1 MNDVNISVVI
11 KNMTIQLRKDGR
23 LEGRITIG
31 DSRRSFYGKTKTE
44 VRQKAKEYLQKI
56 SNGYKEPKKITL
68 NEYIEYW
75 LLKYKLTT
83 LEPSAF
89 ARVERVY
96 RCQIKNTIGKNMI
109 GSVTRDD
116 IQNLIDRHANPKD
129 GKTKALAVSGLKR
142 IKQLLASSMK
152 QAVKDGIIAQNPCE
166 DVLIPK
172 ERYVDVKTKRQIT
185 LNDAEIDEIKM
196 AALAKN
202 KNNNEY
208 KSRNGLV
215 FLLILNLGLR
225 ASEMLALEW
234 NDINWDEEILHIN
247 KTVQSGIT
255 DVDFIKNK
263 NIVFTKDSTKT
274 ENGIRVLKMND
285 AIVYYLKEL
294 QEYDKRHNICSKYVC
309 SSMTGTQMTIRN
321 LQTSFERFIK
331 RTNIQQHVT
340 LHTLRHTY
348 GSVLLRKNI
357 PIEVVSKLMG
367 HANIHITYT
376 KYIHVLKC
384 QEAKAM
390 QSVVIC

>member
-1 MNDVNISVVI
+1 
-11 KNMTIQLRKDGR
+11 
-23 LEGRITIG
+23 
-31 DSRRSFYGKTKTE
+31 
-44 VRQKAKEYLQKI
+44 
-56 SNGYKEPKKITL
+56 
-68 NEYIEYW
+68 
-75 LLKYKLTT
+75 
-83 LEPSAF
+83 
-89 ARVERVY
+89 
-96 RCQIKNTIGKNMI
+96 
-109 GSVTRDD
+109 
-116 IQNLIDRHANPKD
+116 
-129 GKTKALAVSGLKR
+129 
-142 IKQLLASSMK
+142 
-152 QAVKDGIIAQNPCE
+152 
-166 DVLIPK
+166 
-172 ERYVDVKTKRQIT
+172 
-185 LNDAEIDEIKM
+185 
-196 AALAKN
+196 LAKN